1 MWLSLICT
9 KLSSPFAAPDAPRS
23 ENRLKLYDFLVRH
36 GYEVHRVEGPDQFL
50 GDRITPANLMRWDVY
65 DVFCVPSS

>member
-1 MWLSLICT
+1 MFSLRKST
-9 KLSSPFAAPDAPRS
+9 AAY
-23 ENRLKLYDFLVRH
+23 RLKLYDFLVRH